1 MLLSA
6 WMLLVLCAP
15 AAQARTYTTETLNY
29 QIVYHWGL
37 IWKHAGNAQLTV
49 KRMAD
54 GNYSSQLVA
63 RTRSWAEKIYKV
75 RDTLKVTM
83 NPDFTPIR
91 YDKLTHEKSYYALDV
106 VEFSYNGSATT
117 GKCTRVRP
125 GKETIHI
132 TLHSPDNAYDM
143 LSVFYLLRRMK
154 FDSMTK
160 NAFYKTTIFSG
171 KEKETLA
178 IKYIGQTKVK
188 MRNGTK
194 RDAIHVRFTF
204 TTDNGKLSSHGI
216 DTYLSTDSQ
225 HIPLVLVGKL
235 PVGEVKVYYKG

>member
-1 MLLSA
+1 MA
-6 WMLLVLCAP
+6 IAAVVAMAIMMP
-15 AAQARTYTTETLNY
+15 AHAAVDYSNEHLNY
-29 QIVYHWGL
+29 EIVYQWGP
-37 IWKHAGNAQLTV
+37 IWKHAANASLSI
-49 KRMAD
+49 KRSGD
-54 GNYSSQLVA
+54 GYRAMLVGQ
-63 RTRSWAEKIYKV
+63 TRSWADKIYPV
-75 RDTLKVTM
+75 RDTLKCTLNSSLHPV
-83 NPDFTPIR
+83 R
-91 YDKLTHEKSYYALDV
+91 YEKITHEKSYYALDV

-235 PVGEVKVYYKG
+235 PVGEVKVYYKD